1 MSTCFYYFVD
11 IECAEGQMTCADS
24 GCAWGDRCDGETN
37 CRDDS
42 DEENCNGTFKW
53 HTKWKTF
60 AIPRSPQRNH
70 YFLNVHDFGFIFRT
84 IYSSW

>member
-11 IECAEGQMTCADS
+11 IECAEGQMTCGDS

-42 DEENCNGTFKW
+42 DEENCNGTFK
-53 HTKWKTF
+53 
-60 AIPRSPQRNH
+60 
-70 YFLNVHDFGFIFRT
+70 
-84 IYSSW
+84 